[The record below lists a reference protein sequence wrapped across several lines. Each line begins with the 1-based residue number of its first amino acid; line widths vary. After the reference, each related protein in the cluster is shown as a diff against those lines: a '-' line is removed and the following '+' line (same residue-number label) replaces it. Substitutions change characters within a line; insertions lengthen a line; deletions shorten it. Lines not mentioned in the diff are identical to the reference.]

1 MVQHTHPPDPEPMA
15 LGARQRAIL
24 DVLRAATAELSGQE
38 LHARLRQGSQRHG
51 LATVYR
57 NLRLLQRSGLVRCRK
72 LANGES
78 VYAPLERDDHH
89 LTCVG
94 CGHSEPLP
102 ICPVGTGGLDLSPVV
117 LQGFKPLFHT
127 FEIHGLCSA
136 CQQGDPLADGGS
148 AEA

>member
-1 MVQHTHPPDPEPMA
+1 MAHHPHPADQVPHA
-15 LGARQRAIL
+15 LGPRQQSLLAL
-24 DVLRAATAELSGQE
+24 LREADAELSGQQ
-38 LHARLRQGSQRHG
+38 LHERLKQASQRYG

-72 LANGES
+72 LPNGES

-89 LTCVG
+89 LTCVR

-102 ICPVGTGGLDLSPVV
+102 ICPMGTGGLGLTQVL

-127 FEIHGLCSA
+127 FELYGLCSS
-136 CQQGDPLADGGS
+136 CQLRNPLAHG
-148 AEA
+148 

>member
-1 MVQHTHPPDPEPMA
+1 MAQHAHPPVPEAMTLGPRPRA
-15 LGARQRAIL
+15 LLG
-24 DVLRAATAELSGQE
+24 VLREANAELSGQE
-38 LHARLRQGSQRHG
+38 LHERLKQASLPHG

-72 LANGES
+72 LPNGES
-78 VYAPLERDDHH
+78 VYAPIERDDHH

-102 ICPVGTGGLDLSPVV
+102 ICPVGTSVLGLSQVL

-127 FEIHGLCSA
+127 FEIHGLCRS
-136 CQQGDPLADGGS
+136 CQQSEPLPQG
-148 AEA
+148 

>member
-1 MVQHTHPPDPEPMA
+1 MAPHAHPTEPSDMPLGPRPRA
-15 LGARQRAIL
+15 LLA
-24 DVLRAATAELSGQE
+24 VLREANAELSGQE
-38 LHARLRQGSQRHG
+38 LHERLRQGSLRHG

-72 LANGES
+72 LTNGES

-89 LTCVG
+89 LTCVS

-102 ICPVGTGGLDLSPVV
+102 ICPVASGGLGLSMVL

-127 FEIHGLCSA
+127 FEIHGLCSS
-136 CQQGDPLADGGS
+136 CQQSEPLAHG
-148 AEA
+148 

>member
-1 MVQHTHPPDPEPMA
+1 MARRVHPSDQDPPA
-15 LGARQRAIL
+15 LGPRQQAL
-24 DVLRAATAELSGQE
+24 LTVLRQADAELTGQE
-38 LHARLRQGSQRHG
+38 LHERLKQASQRHG

-72 LANGES
+72 LPNGES

-89 LTCVG
+89 LTCVS

-102 ICPVGTGGLDLSPVV
+102 ICPVGTGGLGLSKVL

-127 FEIHGLCSA
+127 FELHGLCSS
-136 CQQGDPLADGGS
+136 CQQSDPPADG
-148 AEA
+148 

>member
-1 MVQHTHPPDPEPMA
+1 MTQHAHPPVPEAMTLGPRPRA
-15 LGARQRAIL
+15 LLG
-24 DVLRAATAELSGQE
+24 VLREANAELSGQE
-38 LHARLRQGSQRHG
+38 LHERLKQASQRHG

-72 LANGES
+72 LPNGES
-78 VYAPLERDDHH
+78 VYAPIERDDHH

-102 ICPVGTGGLDLSPVV
+102 ICPVGTGVLGLSQVL

-127 FEIHGLCSA
+127 FEIHGLCRS
-136 CQQGDPLADGGS
+136 CQQSEPLPQG
-148 AEA
+148 

>member
-1 MVQHTHPPDPEPMA
+1 MAMAHHAHPSDQAPLTLGPRQQA
-15 LGARQRAIL
+15 LL
-24 DVLRAATAELSGQE
+24 TVLREADAELTGQE
-38 LHARLRQGSQRHG
+38 LHERLKQGSQRHG

-89 LTCVG
+89 LTCVS

-102 ICPVGTGGLDLSPVV
+102 ICPVGSGGLGLSKV
-117 LQGFKPLFHT
+117 LMQGFKPLFHT
-127 FEIHGLCSA
+127 FEIHGLCRS
-136 CQQGDPLADGGS
+136 CQQSEPLAHG
-148 AEA
+148 

>member
-1 MVQHTHPPDPEPMA
+1 MAPHAHPPDPEIVTLGPRQQA
-15 LGARQRAIL
+15 LL
-24 DVLRAATAELSGQE
+24 TVLREADAELSGQE
-38 LHARLRQGSQRHG
+38 LHERLKQGSQRHG

-72 LANGES
+72 LPNGES

-94 CGHSEPLP
+94 CGQSEPLP
-102 ICPVGTGGLDLSPVV
+102 ICPVGTGGLGLTKVL

-127 FEIHGLCSA
+127 FEIHGLCSS
-136 CQQGDPLADGGS
+136 CQQSEPLVHG
-148 AEA
+148 

>member
-1 MVQHTHPPDPEPMA
+1 MADHVHPSDQDPPA
-15 LGARQRAIL
+15 LGPRQQAL
-24 DVLRAATAELSGQE
+24 LTVLREADAELTGQE
-38 LHARLRQGSQRHG
+38 LHERLKQGSQRHG

-72 LANGES
+72 LPNGES

-89 LTCVG
+89 LTCVS

-102 ICPVGTGGLDLSPVV
+102 ICPVGSGGLGLSKVL

-127 FEIHGLCSA
+127 FEIHGLCSS
-136 CQQGDPLADGGS
+136 CQQSEPLAHG
-148 AEA
+148 

>member
-1 MVQHTHPPDPEPMA
+1 MAHHVHPSDQDPPA
-15 LGARQRAIL
+15 LGPRQQAL
-24 DVLRAATAELSGQE
+24 LTVLREADAELTGQE
-38 LHARLRQGSQRHG
+38 LHERLKQGSQRHG

-72 LANGES
+72 LPNGES

-89 LTCVG
+89 LTCVS

-102 ICPVGTGGLDLSPVV
+102 ICPVASGSLGLSKVL

-127 FEIHGLCSA
+127 FEIHGLCSS
-136 CQQGDPLADGGS
+136 CQQSESLAHG
-148 AEA
+148 

>member
-1 MVQHTHPPDPEPMA
+1 MTQHAHPPVPEAMTLGPRPRA
-15 LGARQRAIL
+15 LLG
-24 DVLRAATAELSGQE
+24 VLREANAELSGQE
-38 LHARLRQGSQRHG
+38 LHERLKQASLRHG

-72 LANGES
+72 LPNGES
-78 VYAPLERDDHH
+78 VYAPIERDDHH

-102 ICPVGTGGLDLSPVV
+102 ICPVGTGVLGLSQVL

-127 FEIHGLCSA
+127 FEIHGLCRS
-136 CQQGDPLADGGS
+136 CQQSEPLPQD
-148 AEA
+148 

>member
-1 MVQHTHPPDPEPMA
+1 MAMAHHAHPSDQAPLTLGPRQQA
-15 LGARQRAIL
+15 LL
-24 DVLRAATAELSGQE
+24 TVLREADAELTGQE
-38 LHARLRQGSQRHG
+38 LHERLKQGSQRHG

-72 LANGES
+72 LPNGES

-102 ICPVGTGGLDLSPVV
+102 ICPVGTGGLGLSQVL
-117 LQGFKPLFHT
+117 LQGFKPLFSH
-127 FEIHGLCSA
+127 LR
-136 CQQGDPLADGGS
+136 DPRTLPFLP
-148 AEA
+148 AE

>member
-1 MVQHTHPPDPEPMA
+1 MAMAHHAHPSDQAPLTLGPRQQA
-15 LGARQRAIL
+15 LL
-24 DVLRAATAELSGQE
+24 TVLREADAELTGQE
-38 LHARLRQGSQRHG
+38 LHERLKQGSQRHG

-72 LANGES
+72 LPNGES

-89 LTCVG
+89 LTCVS

-102 ICPVGTGGLDLSPVV
+102 ICPVASGGLGLSKVL

-127 FEIHGLCSA
+127 FEIHGLCRS
-136 CQQGDPLADGGS
+136 CQQSEPLAHG
-148 AEA
+148 

>member
-1 MVQHTHPPDPEPMA
+1 MAMAHHAHPSDQAPLTLGPRQQA
-15 LGARQRAIL
+15 LL
-24 DVLRAATAELSGQE
+24 TVLREADAELTGQE
-38 LHARLRQGSQRHG
+38 LHERLKQGSQRHG

-89 LTCVG
+89 LTCVS

-102 ICPVGTGGLDLSPVV
+102 ICPVASGGLGLSMV

-127 FEIHGLCSA
+127 FEIHGLCRS
-136 CQQGDPLADGGS
+136 CQQSEPLAHG
-148 AEA
+148 

>member
-1 MVQHTHPPDPEPMA
+1 MADHDHPSEQA
-15 LGARQRAIL
+15 LPALAHRQQAL
-24 DVLRAATAELSGQE
+24 LAVLRQADAELSGQE
-38 LHARLRQGSQRHG
+38 LHERLRQASQRLG

-72 LANGES
+72 LPNGES

-89 LTCVG
+89 LTCVS

-102 ICPVGTGGLDLSPVV
+102 ICPVGSGGLGLSKVL

-127 FEIHGLCSA
+127 FEIHGLCRS
-136 CQQGDPLADGGS
+136 CQQSEPLAHG
-148 AEA
+148 

>member
-1 MVQHTHPPDPEPMA
+1 MASHAHPPEPDA
-15 LGARQRAIL
+15 LALPLGPRQRAL
-24 DVLRAATAELSGQE
+24 LAALQEANAELSGQE
-38 LHARLRQGSQRHG
+38 LHERLKQGSQRHG

-72 LANGES
+72 LPNGES

-89 LTCVG
+89 LTCVS

-102 ICPVGTGGLDLSPVV
+102 ICPVGSGGLGLSKVL

-127 FEIHGLCSA
+127 FEIHGLCRS
-136 CQQGDPLADGGS
+136 CQQSEPLAHG
-148 AEA
+148 

>member
-1 MVQHTHPPDPEPMA
+1 MAQHAHPPVPEAMTLGPRPRA
-15 LGARQRAIL
+15 LLG
-24 DVLRAATAELSGQE
+24 VLREANAELSGQE
-38 LHARLRQGSQRHG
+38 LHERLRQSSQRHG

-72 LANGES
+72 LPNGES

-102 ICPVGTGGLDLSPVV
+102 ICPVGTGGLGLTKVL

-127 FEIHGLCSA
+127 FEIHGLCRS
-136 CQQGDPLADGGS
+136 CQQSEPLAHG
-148 AEA
+148 

>member
-1 MVQHTHPPDPEPMA
+1 MAQHAHPPVPEAMTLGPRPRA
-15 LGARQRAIL
+15 LLG
-24 DVLRAATAELSGQE
+24 VLREANAELSGQE
-38 LHARLRQGSQRHG
+38 LHERLKQASPRHG

-72 LANGES
+72 LPNGES

-102 ICPVGTGGLDLSPVV
+102 ICPVGTGGLGLTKVL
-117 LQGFKPLFHT
+117 LQGFR
-127 FEIHGLCSA
+127 
-136 CQQGDPLADGGS
+136 DY
-148 AEA
+148 

>member
-1 MVQHTHPPDPEPMA
+1 MAMAHHAHPSDQAPLTLGPRQQA
-15 LGARQRAIL
+15 LL
-24 DVLRAATAELSGQE
+24 TVLREADAELTGQE
-38 LHARLRQGSQRHG
+38 LHERLKQGSQRHG

-72 LANGES
+72 LPNGES

-89 LTCVG
+89 LTCVS

-102 ICPVGTGGLDLSPVV
+102 ICPVGSGGLGLSKVL

-127 FEIHGLCSA
+127 FEIHGLCSS
-136 CQQGDPLADGGS
+136 CQQSEPLAHG
-148 AEA
+148 

>member
-1 MVQHTHPPDPEPMA
+1 MAMAHHAHPSDQAPLTPGPRQQA
-15 LGARQRAIL
+15 LL
-24 DVLRAATAELSGQE
+24 TVLREADAELSGQE
-38 LHARLRQGSQRHG
+38 LYERLKQRSQRHG

-72 LANGES
+72 LPNGES

-89 LTCVG
+89 LTCVS

-102 ICPVGTGGLDLSPVV
+102 ICPVGTGGLGLSKVL

-127 FEIHGLCSA
+127 FEIHGLCRS
-136 CQQGDPLADGGS
+136 CQQSEPLAHG
-148 AEA
+148 

>member
-1 MVQHTHPPDPEPMA
+1 MAMAHHAHPSDQA
-15 LGARQRAIL
+15 LPALAHRQQAL
-24 DVLRAATAELSGQE
+24 LTVLREADAELSGQE
-38 LHARLRQGSQRHG
+38 LHERLKQASQRLG

-72 LANGES
+72 LPNGES

-89 LTCVG
+89 LTCVS

-102 ICPVGTGGLDLSPVV
+102 ICPVGTGGLGLTTVL

-127 FEIHGLCSA
+127 FEIHGLCSS
-136 CQQGDPLADGGS
+136 CQQSEPLAHG
-148 AEA
+148 